1 MYEKIVENRGKLRK
15 IVEKMVDIYGK
26 NMFEKLWEN
35 LGNGW
40 KFWLKLWEN
49 MKKLYGDLRENY
61 EGNLGKNC
69 REMVNLGK
77 FLGNSRNFCNK
88 LLFFKLTQIRSNAL
102 IFHFHL
108 PKITIFCL
116 FWKRM
121 GKYLKN

>member
-15 IVEKMVDIYGK
+15 IVEKMVDNYGK

-77 FLGNSRNFCNK
+77 FLGNCRNFCNK
-88 LLFFKLTQIRSNAL
+88 LLFLN
-102 IFHFHL
+102 
-108 PKITIFCL
+108 
-116 FWKRM
+116 
-121 GKYLKN
+121 